1 MVAAGLAPARERLA
15 FVTEVLVGY
24 QVEVT
29 VRPDRPTP
37 LVPNLARP
45 GRGGDAR
52 KPRDAARRARAIPRA
67 ERARRAARA
76 SPSSARSRDAI
87 RTRAARSRDARPV
100 PETPPRAP
108 VLPADR
114 ANVSDNP
121 EIRPTS
127 PRAAQVRRGVRG
139 RLPHRRPLGRRG
151 ARPDPPPSTRTPP
164 RDPRRLA
171 RAIPRDRAPRSF
183 PRIASRFP
191 RPRHA
196 TDANLRERIF
206 IFISTRPFPPP
217 VVSARLGS
225 GRLDARALPHR
236 AYRALKPPSAR
247 LSAHPPPPAAFA
259 VEEG

>member
-52 KPRDAARRARAIPRA
+52 TPRDAARRARAIPRA
-67 ERARRAARA
+67 ERAPRAARA
-76 SPSSARSRDAI
+76 SASSARSRDAI

-114 ANVSDNP
+114 SNVSDNP

-139 RLPHRRPLGRRG
+139 RLPHRRPLGRGG
-151 ARPDPPPSTRTPP
+151 ARPDFPPSTRTPP

-191 RPRHA
+191 RPRLA
-196 TDANLRERIF
+196 TDASSRER
-206 IFISTRPFPPP
+206 IFISTRPFPRL

-225 GRLDARALPHR
+225 GRLDARALPPR

-247 LSAHPPPPAAFA
+247 PSAHLPPPPAFA